1 MQEEAVWLRV
11 YLLCLQ
17 TVFAVL
23 LQAQVE
29 QEACLTCL
37 QVQVED
43 WMDEQVLLL
52 CLLLYHRLFL
62 HCQKKVALG
71 EEAVAWVGVDH
82 PPGLKSPLACFL
94 SLIFSEVLLAC
105 S

>member
-11 YLLCLQ
+11 YLLCLR

-43 WMDEQVLLL
+43 WMDEQV
-52 CLLLYHRLFL
+52 
-62 HCQKKVALG
+62 
-71 EEAVAWVGVDH
+71 
-82 PPGLKSPLACFL
+82 
-94 SLIFSEVLLAC
+94 
-105 S
+105 